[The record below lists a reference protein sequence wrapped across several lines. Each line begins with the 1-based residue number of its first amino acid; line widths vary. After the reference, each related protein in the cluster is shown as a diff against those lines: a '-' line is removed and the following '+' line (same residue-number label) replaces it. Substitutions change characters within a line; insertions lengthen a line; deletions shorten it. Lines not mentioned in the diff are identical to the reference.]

1 MHINKLEQN
10 DVVSI
15 LMNAVRLRETL
26 VQWQVN

>member
-15 LMNAVRLRETL
+15 LMNTVRLRETL